1 MDVVTKDV
9 KRLAR
14 KELANANR
22 NFRMFASPHEG
33 WAVIWEEMQEAETE
47 MILLKAQV
55 DPYFWNSVRGN
66 RTIPKNEL
74 KQAFNLAV
82 RLAVEAIQC
91 AAMILKYERSQ
102 RRNWPGGK
110 EREHGEEKQ
119 P

>member
-9 KRLAR
+9 KRLVR

-33 WAVIWEEMQEAETE
+33 WAVIREEMQEAETE
-47 MILLKAQV
+47 MILLKAQI
-55 DPYFWNSVRGN
+55 DPYFWNCVRAN
-66 RTIPKNEL
+66 KSIPKIEL

-91 AAMILKYERSQ
+91 AAMVLKYEHSQ
-102 RRNWPGGK
+102 HRGWPGGK
-110 EREHGEEKQ
+110 EPEHGEEKRL
-119 P
+119 